1 MFIKD
6 MKGVNME
13 KEASKLMTKMEMI
26 HYIIENFDFFENKE
40 NLICEEIGDG
50 NINYVF
56 RVKDI
61 NSKKSLVVKQAD
73 VLLRSSGRPLD
84 IYRSKIEAE
93 VLKLENVLSPGSV
106 PEVYYY
112 DEEKS
117 LIIMEDISGYKNLRM
132 ELLNGI
138 IYNHLSDSLAD
149 FLGKTL
155 MPMTDLVISREEKK
169 KNAKKFTNPELCDI
183 TEDLV
188 LTEPYYNYKNRNIIS
203 EGLEDYV
210 NESLYE
216 NDGLHLEVLKLK
228 DKYQNYSQ
236 TLIHGDL
243 HLGSIFVNENGI
255 KVIDPEFGF
264 YGPMAYDIG
273 NVWGNLFFPLAHH
286 LVVKG
291 DENYVSSLK
300 NLITETIDKTIKM
313 LEISFDENVKNKFL
327 MNQEFKEY
335 YLKEIISDSFGYSG
349 TEIIRRVVGDSKV
362 IEVSSVEDSK
372 QRKNLDKLLIDMG
385 IKLILNRELLNQGQD
400 VIEVFESLA

>member
-1 MFIKD
+1 M
-6 MKGVNME
+6 
-13 KEASKLMTKMEMI
+13 L
-26 HYIIENFDFFENKE
+26 
-40 NLICEEIGDG
+40 
-50 NINYVF
+50 F
-56 RVKDI
+56 R
-61 NSKKSLVVKQAD
+61 S
-73 VLLRSSGRPLD
+73 
-84 IYRSKIEAE
+84 
-93 VLKLENVLSPGSV
+93 
-106 PEVYYY
+106 
-112 DEEKS
+112 
-117 LIIMEDISGYKNLRM
+117 
-132 ELLNGI
+132 
-138 IYNHLSDSLAD
+138 
-149 FLGKTL
+149 
-155 MPMTDLVISREEKK
+155 
-169 KNAKKFTNPELCDI
+169 
-183 TEDLV
+183 
-188 LTEPYYNYKNRNIIS
+188 
-203 EGLEDYV
+203 
-210 NESLYE
+210 
-216 NDGLHLEVLKLK
+216 
-228 DKYQNYSQ
+228 
-236 TLIHGDL
+236 
-243 HLGSIFVNENGI
+243 FVNENGI